1 MVRRQQ
7 MEEQVSKPL
16 SQFARVGSSYVFEFL
31 GERLPI
37 QRMILTSM
45 EGIGLTDKPC
55 LKIVIATFCL

>member
-1 MVRRQQ
+1 

-37 QRMILTSM
+37 QRMILTGT

-55 LKIVIATFCL
+55 LKIVIAAFSW

>member
-1 MVRRQQ
+1 

-16 SQFARVGSSYVFEFL
+16 SQFALFGSAHVFEFL

-45 EGIGLTDKPC
+45 KRIGLTDQPC